1 MHETSG
7 PEAVSSWQSID
18 WTVNKKTHKH
28 RVYLKSIKDRR
39 GFLEHEML
47 FKLTEVAVVRE
58 IQLGMVNYWNSDA
71 EVHIEPM
78 SVLVQAGMDKDNLQ
92 LICAL
97 DLVQDPA
104 FLSVSSSVF
113 AKNIQEYEKSSQPY
127 GSLEQMI

>member
-1 MHETSG
+1 
-7 PEAVSSWQSID
+7 
-18 WTVNKKTHKH
+18 
-28 RVYLKSIKDRR
+28 
-39 GFLEHEML
+39 ML

-97 DLVQDPA
+97 DLV
-104 FLSVSSSVF
+104 
-113 AKNIQEYEKSSQPY
+113 
-127 GSLEQMI
+127 